1 MIRAIIVEDDPMVAQ
16 INGQYLRQMGDF
28 RIEGMFSNGLEALEH
43 LRRNGA
49 DLVILDIYMPSM
61 NGSELLRR
69 MRGEGIPTA
78 VIMVTAATEM
88 KVVDESLRLGI
99 VDYLIKPYSFDR
111 FREAVRKFLT
121 KDNLL
126 KSSTTADQEVV
137 DRLLVGSP
145 TAGGELRKGLNQ
157 RTLAHVYEFLCGQW
171 EEKHTCESISAAT
184 GLSKVTV
191 RRYLN
196 YLIETGQVVSSID
209 YETGGRPGV
218 LYKVK
223 KESAPLF

>member
-1 MIRAIIVEDDPMVAQ
+1 MIRTVIVEDDPMVAQ
-16 INGQYLRQMGDF
+16 INGQYLRQLGDF
-28 RIEGMFSNGLEALEH
+28 RVEAVFSSGREALEH
-43 LRRNGA
+43 LRRSGA
-49 DLVILDIYMPSM
+49 DLVILDVYMPAM
-61 NGSELLRR
+61 NGSVLLRR

-88 KVVDESLRLGI
+88 RVVDEALRLGI
-99 VDYLIKPYSFDR
+99 VDYLIKPYTFDR
-111 FREAVRKFLT
+111 FQAAIRKFLA

-126 KSSTTADQEVV
+126 KSSTTVDQAVV
-137 DRLLVGSP
+137 DRLLVGGP
-145 TAGGELRKGLNQ
+145 AAGTDLRKGLHQ
-157 RTLAHVYEFLCGQW
+157 RTLAHVCEVLQGQRG
-171 EEKHTCESISAAT
+171 EKHTCESISAAT

-218 LYKVK
+218 LYRVK
-223 KESAPLF
+223 EDAPPI